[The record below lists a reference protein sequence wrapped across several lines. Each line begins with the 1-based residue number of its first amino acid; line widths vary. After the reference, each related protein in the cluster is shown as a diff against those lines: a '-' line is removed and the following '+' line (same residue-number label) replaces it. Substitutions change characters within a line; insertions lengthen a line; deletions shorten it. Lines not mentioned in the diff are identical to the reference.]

1 MCTLVGTTEHIPS
14 LLGGHIKEKCFGE
27 VAAAEEGQSTDWCVA
42 VFPLQNG
49 SVTLQNGRMLAEG
62 SALVWLRCSQPS
74 LSCVPVMQ

>member
-14 LLGGHIKEKCFGE
+14 LLGGHMKEKCFGE

-49 SVTLQNGRMLAEG
+49 SVT
-62 SALVWLRCSQPS
+62 VRCAG
-74 LSCVPVMQ
+74 